1 MALIGNIS
9 EFNSA
14 KDDWTV
20 YSERLEKF
28 LEINNIPEEKK
39 NAYLISSV
47 GADTYKTIRDL
58 CQPTLP
64 KDKTFDELCD
74 LMKKQFTTQV
84 AIYRE
89 RNKFYNARQYQTETV
104 NNWFAR
110 IKKLSIDC
118 RFGAELESILLDRFI
133 SGLKPSP
140 ILDRLCEEDE
150 TLTLEE
156 AVAMANNKESS
167 LKDSAGAGGNNQRPS
182 DNSRV
187 RNRSAE
193 GRGRT
198 NQNRGGGSGNS
209 GGGNRGGNQQQ
220 NNDNN
225 DGTKKVHH
233 HHGRGRGGRTNQ
245 SVNVTV
251 NTPKPK

>member
-1 MALIGNIS
+1 MALIGNVPEFKS
-9 EFNSA
+9 E
-14 KDDWTV
+14 KDDWSV
-20 YSERLEKF
+20 YSERLEQF
-28 LEINNIPEEKK
+28 FEINDIPEEKR
-39 NAYLISSV
+39 NAFLISSV

-58 CQPTLP
+58 CHPTLP

-74 LMKKQFTTQV
+74 LMKKQFTIQV

-89 RNKFYNARQYQTETV
+89 RNMFYNARQFATETV

-118 RFGAELESILLDRFI
+118 RFGADLESILLDRFI

-150 TLTLEE
+150 TLKLED
-156 AVAMANNKESS
+156 AVAIATNKESS
-167 LKDSAGAGGNNQRPS
+167 LKDSAVAGGTNQRQS
-182 DNSRV
+182 DN
-187 RNRSAE
+187 NRDN
-193 GRGRT
+193 RGRN

-209 GGGNRGGNQQQ
+209 GNSGGGRS

-225 DGTKKVHH
+225 DKPKNVHVH
-233 HHGRGRGGRTNQ
+233 HHGRGRGGRANQ
-245 SVNVTV
+245 AVNVTV
-251 NTPKPK
+251 NTPKSK